1 MIGRQHGV
9 WRSGTPLFT
18 PLRSATRPDATHC
31 PLRIGRSHTR
41 PPIREIE
48 PNMSAMKPSALLLR
62 IRDLSRA
69 QVQFVRFCLVGASGF
84 AINLA
89 VYAAML
95 SLGLHYLAAAAVSFV
110 VAALSNFLWNRLWT
124 FEARSGRWFGQ
135 CSRALMVSG
144 LSLGLNQVF
153 LLALVAAEAGHLE
166 AQAIAILLVTPFSFA
181 ANKVWA
187 FGVRAAVPQT

>member
-1 MIGRQHGV
+1 M
-9 WRSGTPLFT
+9 
-18 PLRSATRPDATHC
+18 
-31 PLRIGRSHTR
+31 
-41 PPIREIE
+41 
-48 PNMSAMKPSALLLR
+48 
-62 IRDLSRA
+62 
-69 QVQFVRFCLVGASGF
+69 QFVRFCLVGASGF

-95 SLGLHYLAAAAVSFV
+95 SLGLHYLAAAVVSFV

-124 FEARSGRWFGQ
+124 FEARTSRWFGQ
-135 CSRALMVSG
+135 CSRALVVSG

-153 LLALVAAEAGHLE
+153 LLALVAADAGHLE